1 MRHTY
6 VLALF
11 PYTNTIAD
19 NVRYFLDALMDH
31 TRPFARKALD
41 ALSLRKQAHHKMST
55 LPTIHAWDRDFYCP
69 PEPPAPPI
77 PLPPLTPGTV
87 FMGLS
92 RLFQHLYGISLRPVT
107 PVSGE
112 VWHADVQKLEVVD
125 EEKGIVGWIYA
136 DLFARRGKASGA
148 AHYTVRC
155 SRRTDDDDEAAD
167 GTVEGLEWRIQESQQ
182 FEAFKR
188 HRLPGQDGVYQLP
201 LVVLLCEFTRPTL
214 SQGPAVLEWHE
225 VLTLFHEM
233 GHAMHCE
240 LSTSEGANH

>member
-1 MRHTY
+1 
-6 VLALF
+6 
-11 PYTNTIAD
+11 
-19 NVRYFLDALMDH
+19 MDH
-31 TRPFARKALD
+31 TRPFARKSLE
-41 ALSLRKQAHHKMST
+41 ALSLRKQAHHQMST
-55 LPTIHAWDRDFYCP
+55 LPIIQAWDRDFYCP
-69 PEPPAPPI
+69 AEPPAPPI

-92 RLFQHLYGISLRPVT
+92 RLFQHLYGISLRPVI
-107 PVSGE
+107 PASGE
-112 VWHADVQKLEVVD
+112 VWHSDVQKLEVVD
-125 EEKGIVGWIYA
+125 EEKGIIGWIYA

-167 GTVEGLEWRIQESQQ
+167 GTVKGQEWRMQEAQQ
-182 FEAFKR
+182 FEASKR

-214 SQGPAVLEWHE
+214 SHGPAVLEWHE

-240 LSTSEGANH
+240 LYPSVEGKC